1 MTEAARLPLLRFFF
15 LTIPSGNLF
24 LLHAPLYPVR
34 TFGTVAS
41 SCPHPSPSFMR
52 VNRQFRHLF
61 LFLALYLTFCAIV
74 DVFVA
79 DRTLHPVRRFLTSE
93 AETSMREMSQVLDS
107 DLENVSVI
115 TTDVITL
122 RARTIH
128 PHRGHN
134 DAVILLHGLA
144 DNRLGMTA
152 HAQLLLAHGFT
163 VLMPDARA
171 HGDSGC
177 DLATYGLLERN
188 DIHQWFDQLAG
199 HFHPDCIFG
208 LGESMGAAELLQSFS
223 IEPGFC
229 AVVAESSFSTFPEIA
244 VRAHGPALSPRSLV
258 RTHSLI
264 TRRRICFPESPL
276 EIWAQP
282 AGSFARR
289 FSRSFRRSSSP
300 HSWPDR
306 WQYSAS
312 SLLPHPRAQSK
323 YSSLESSQRR
333 SLRSDERSFARI

>member
-1 MTEAARLPLLRFFF
+1 
-15 LTIPSGNLF
+15 
-24 LLHAPLYPVR
+24 
-34 TFGTVAS
+34 
-41 SCPHPSPSFMR
+41 MR

-79 DRTLHPVRRFLTSE
+79 DRTLHPVRRSLTSE

-115 TTDVITL
+115 TTDAVAL

-171 HGDSGC
+171 HGDSGG
-177 DLATYGLLERN
+177 DLATG
-188 DIHQWFDQLAG
+188 W
-199 HFHPDCIFG
+199 
-208 LGESMGAAELLQSFS
+208 
-223 IEPGFC
+223 
-229 AVVAESSFSTFPEIA
+229 
-244 VRAHGPALSPRSLV
+244 ALSPRLHL
-258 RTHSLI
+258 RTWRIHGSRGAFAIFLSRARLL
-264 TRRRICFPESPL
+264 RRRC
-276 EIWAQP
+276 
-282 AGSFARR
+282 
-289 FSRSFRRSSSP
+289 
-300 HSWPDR
+300 
-306 WQYSAS
+306 
-312 SLLPHPRAQSK
+312 
-323 YSSLESSQRR
+323 
-333 SLRSDERSFARI
+333 